1 MERFEKRIKNQ
12 NVRRFIQIIQRRYME
27 SDMTSS
33 STAVAYYLL
42 LSIFPLVIAIGSI
55 LPFLRL
61 NTDHVLPYIAEMV
74 PGPIYEMLEQLL
86 KSLLENPDGS
96 LLSVS
101 ALGTIWAASK
111 SVNGLQRSLN
121 KIYSVGKRSNFIV
134 QRIYSIFM
142 IFIFLIMIA
151 FLFIF
156 FGLGQM
162 ILDFLVPV
170 FHIPPTMTKMFGTLK
185 WPVTLFLLFFVMS
198 MIYYFVPNAKIK
210 FRYTLFGSVFATL
223 SWMALTQ
230 IFSKLIKYFFKRI
243 TSYGIFGSFIIF
255 MLWLNFAAK
264 LILMGA
270 ILNAGIEEYRM
281 GSIVQRENRIGQMVD
296 HHVES
301 FKSREK
307 EKKSQEKNK

>member
-1 MERFEKRIKNQ
+1 MEYFEKKIKNPK
-12 NVRRFIQIIQRRYME
+12 VRRFIQIIQKRYVE
-27 SDMTSS
+27 SEMTSS

-42 LSIFPLVIAIGSI
+42 LSIFPLIIAIGNI

-74 PGPIYEMLEQLL
+74 PTPIYEMLEQLL

-96 LLSVS
+96 LLSIS

-121 KIYSVGKRSNFIV
+121 KIYDVGKRRNFVI

-142 IFIFLIMIA
+142 IFIFLLMIV

-170 FHIPPTMTKMFGTLK
+170 FHIPIGITKIFGTLR
-185 WPVTLFLLFFVMS
+185 WPVTLILLFFVMIS
-198 MIYYFVPNAKIK
+198 IYYFVPNAKIR
-210 FRYTLFGSVFATL
+210 FRYTIFGSVFATV
-223 SWMALTQ
+223 SWMGLTQ
-230 IFSKLIKYFFKRI
+230 VFSRLIKYFFKRV
-243 TSYGIFGSFIIF
+243 TSYGVFGSFIIF

-270 ILNAGIEEYRM
+270 ILNASIEEYKM
-281 GSIVQRENRIGQMVD
+281 GSIAQRENKFGQIVD
-296 HHVES
+296 HRVEN
-301 FKSREK
+301 FKLREK
-307 EKKSQEKNK
+307 EKKSQENEE